1 MPMMT
6 RRALRLAACV
16 SVLLSPACGGGGG
29 ASSNSP
35 TAPSG
40 PGGAAPTTGAWTG
53 TLTRPGDL
61 GTLSLRWEATTNS
74 NTLIGPLTLTNGAA
88 SVTVTAR
95 GITGGNDRQGYAI
108 FMSFNQEAGEA
119 PATGCRLIASTVQMG
134 EGEPFPAPYNR
145 ITIRGL
151 DVSYSG
157 CRGGL
162 ISTGFSNPMSDFL
175 QETARLE
182 LSK

>member
-1 MPMMT
+1 MPMT
-6 RRALRLAACV
+6 TRALRSAAC
-16 SVLLSPACGGGGG
+16 LSLCLMTACGGDGG
-29 ASSNSP
+29 ATANSP

-40 PGGAAPTTGAWTG
+40 PGGVAPTTGAWTG

-61 GTLSLRWEATTNS
+61 GTLSLRWEATTTGS
-74 NTLIGPLTLTNGAA
+74 DMIGPLTLTNGAA

-108 FMSFNQEAGEA
+108 FITFNQNASEW
-119 PATGCRLIASTVQMG
+119 PAAGCRVIAATVQSQTDD
-134 EGEPFPAPYNR
+134 PFPAPYNR
-145 ITIRGL
+145 ITIRAL
-151 DVSYSG
+151 DISYSG

-162 ISTGFSNPMSDFL
+162 ISTGFANPLSDFL
-175 QETARLE
+175 QEIARLE